1 MKLPTKT
8 NDHFYNVWMDYRNHF
23 YTDIAI
29 INQYFCR
36 CEYVLE
42 IDHTSEKVSTV
53 LSNHVSSLLSQQ
65 NHVVHLRNDMKI
77 ASIAINPRCACS
89 NNSLRRDMALIFL
102 RPEGSQMFRSA
113 QVFMNIKSGRKRIN
127 YGVAY
132 KGSSLSRVI
141 ENQHFNSAYFLY
153 RQPRG

>member
-8 NDHFYNVWMDYRNHF
+8 NDHFYNVWMDYGHHF
-23 YTDIAI
+23 YTDI
-29 INQYFCR
+29 NQCFCR

-53 LSNHVSSLLSQQ
+53 LSNHVSNLLAQQ

-77 ASIAINPRCACS
+77 ASTVINPRRACS
-89 NNSLRRDMALIFL
+89 NNSLRSDMALIFL

-113 QVFMNIKSGRKRIN
+113 QFFVNIKRGRNSIN
-127 YGVAY
+127 HGVAY
-132 KGSSLSRVI
+132 KGSSLSLVI
-141 ENQHFNSAYFLY
+141 ENQHFNSAK
-153 RQPRG
+153 PR